1 MQPPVSGQNNMLILQ
16 ESVCDPF
23 GCALVYAPVDTP
35 AVQLVIAG
43 GDPDSVAL
51 LPSGFSI
58 FPDGQPNMDHG
69 LGLNGALLGGAPGEK
84 ESKGSLTTISFQILV
99 STSEDSQLTK
109 DSIDTVSTLVWATLN
124 RIKSA
129 LNGSHGGPLVT

>member
-1 MQPPVSGQNNMLILQ
+1 MLILQ
-16 ESVCDPF
+16 ESISDPF
-23 GCALVYAPVDTP
+23 GCMLVYAPVDTP

-43 GDPDSVAL
+43 GDPDNVAL

-58 FPDGQPNMDHG
+58 FPDGQPTMEHALTLDPA
-69 LGLNGALLGGAPGEK
+69 LIGASPTEK

-129 LNGSHGGPLVT
+129 LSVNHGVPLVS